1 LEKKY
6 CKPMILPDTGVHL
19 LNNFPTSY
27 FTELQCPECGRK
39 YPADQLQ
46 TICPDCNSP
55 IFANYDLD
63 RLKNNLTK
71 EIVKNRPRG
80 VWRWA
85 ELLPVRDEKYRFT
98 LGEGDTPLLNLP
110 RIGEEIG
117 LAHLYVKDEGT
128 NPTGTFK
135 ARGLLMAVAR
145 AVELGVREF
154 VIPTAGNAGSALA
167 AYAARSGTRAHVFMP
182 KDAPRVTMEE
192 VKYYHAELTLVD
204 GLINDAGRIAKARA
218 AEHGWYDVST
228 FKEPYR
234 PEGKK
239 TMGLELAES
248 FDWHLPDVLI
258 YPTGGGTGL
267 VGMWHAFDQLEKL
280 GWIDSFRPRFV
291 SVQPTGCAP
300 VVRAFQQGAERAEF
314 FENAHSIAG
323 GIRVPSVFADREI
336 LRLLKQSKGNAVAVD
351 DEEILTA
358 QRELA
363 AVEGMLV
370 SPESAATLAALKH
383 LVKAGWVEPGERIVL
398 FSTGSGL
405 KYV

>member
-1 LEKKY
+1 
-6 CKPMILPDTGVHL
+6 MTLPEPGEQL
-19 LNNFPTSY
+19 LNSFPMSF
-27 FTELQCPECGRK
+27 FTELQCSECGRK
-39 YPADQLQ
+39 FDAEQLQ

-55 IFANYDLD
+55 IFATYDLD
-63 RLKNNLTK
+63 KLKNSLTK
-71 EIVKNRPRG
+71 QAVRNRPRG

-85 ELLPVRDEKYRFT
+85 ELLPVREEKYRFT
-98 LGEGDTPLLNLP
+98 LGEGDTPLLRLL
-110 RIGEEIG
+110 RIGEALG
-117 LAHLYVKDEGT
+117 LPHLYVKDEGT

-154 VIPTAGNAGSALA
+154 VIPTAGNAGGALA
-167 AYAARSGTRAHVFMP
+167 AYAARTGTQAHVFMP

-192 VKYYHAELTLVD
+192 VKYYGAELQLVD
-204 GLINDAGRIAKARA
+204 GLINDAGRVAKAQA
-218 AEHGWYDVST
+218 AEHGWFDVST

-248 FDWHLPDVLI
+248 FDWQLPDVLI

-300 VVRAFQQGAERAEF
+300 VVRAFQQGAERAEY

-323 GIRVPSVFADREI
+323 GIRVPSVFADRVI
-336 LRLLKQSKGNAVAVD
+336 LRLLRQSNGNAVAVD
-351 DEEILTA
+351 DEEILA
-358 QRELA
+358 SQRELA
-363 AVEGMLV
+363 AAEGMLV

-383 LVKAGWVEPGERIVL
+383 LVKSGWVKPGERVVL